1 MANEARRIQ
10 PIGAKRGAYS
20 KLNPQ
25 FVEIVDFF
33 CSTEADAARLSD
45 SSIRSSA
52 SKATQF
58 LYYLQKK
65 GLMSFDDVKED
76 DVVSFFV
83 KDGKPVYETS
93 YRYRLSEFFEAVSG
107 KYPVLDTFSAWLPYI
122 RVTRK
127 NIQYLTNEEVCL
139 IKNACACSESD
150 LPLLCRA
157 VVLLLLYTG
166 LRGCDVAA
174 LTLESILWES
184 SMISLVQKKT
194 SVPLT
199 VPLPTVVGNALYDYL
214 EKERKSDSRSF
225 FITATGKDFKPSD
238 VSYCVK
244 KVFMVAGIR
253 QNKGD
258 RQGSHIFRHH
268 LATSLLE
275 HEVAQPIISQILG
288 HTDPVSIQAYLSAD
302 MKHLRDCALSIEDYP
317 LCWEAAFHA

>member
-20 KLNPQ
+20 KLDPQ

-174 LTLESILWES
+174 LTLDSILWES

-253 QNKGD
+253 QKKGD
-258 RQGSHIFRHH
+258 RQGNVIKFT
-268 LATSLLE
+268 L
-275 HEVAQPIISQILG
+275 IN
-288 HTDPVSIQAYLSAD
+288 
-302 MKHLRDCALSIEDYP
+302 
-317 LCWEAAFHA
+317 

>member
-1 MANEARRIQ
+1 MISVLLGHEQLTTTMRYLDISTDDQIKAMATLEDENDSKVS
-10 PIGAKRGAYS
+10 AKWKNNNG
-20 KLNPQ
+20 
-25 FVEIVDFF
+25 
-33 CSTEADAARLSD
+33 
-45 SSIRSSA
+45 
-52 SKATQF
+52 
-58 LYYLQKK
+58 
-65 GLMSFDDVKED
+65 
-76 DVVSFFV
+76 
-83 KDGKPVYETS
+83 
-93 YRYRLSEFFEAVSG
+93 
-107 KYPVLDTFSAWLPYI
+107 SAWLPYI

-174 LTLESILWES
+174 LTLDSILWES

-275 HEVAQPIISQILG
+275 HEVAQPIISHSRLY
-288 HTDPVSIQAYLSAD
+288 HRFLVIQTLFPYRLTSV
-302 MKHLRDCALSIEDYP
+302 LT
-317 LCWEAAFHA
+317 

>member
-1 MANEARRIQ
+1 MTNEARHIQ
-10 PIGAKRGAYS
+10 PVGAKRGAYS

-25 FVEIVDFF
+25 FAEIVDYF
-33 CSTEADAARLSD
+33 CSSEKNAARLSD
-45 SSIRSSA
+45 SSIRGSA

-58 LYYLQKK
+58 FYYIQKK
-65 GLMSFDDVKED
+65 GLISFDDVKED
-76 DVVSFFV
+76 DVVSFFI

-93 YRYRLSEFFEAVSG
+93 YRYRLSEFFESVSE
-107 KYPVLDTFSAWLPYI
+107 KYPVLSSFSTWLPYV

-139 IKNACACSESD
+139 IKNVCASAESD

-174 LTLESILWES
+174 LTLDSILWES

-199 VPLPTVVGNALYDYL
+199 IPLPTVVGNALYDYL
-214 EKERKSDSRSF
+214 ERERKSDSRSF
-225 FITATGKDFKPSD
+225 FITATGKDFKSSD

-244 KVFMVAGIR
+244 KVFMAAGIR

-258 RQGSHIFRHH
+258 RQGAHIFRHH
-268 LATSLLE
+268 LAASLLE
-275 HEVAQPIISQILG
+275 HEVAQPVISQILG
-288 HTDPVSIQAYLSAD
+288 HTNPVSIQAYLRAD

-317 LCWEAAFHA
+317 LCWEEAFHA

>member
-1 MANEARRIQ
+1 MANEARHIQ
-10 PIGAKRGAYS
+10 PTGTKRGAYS

-25 FVEIVDFF
+25 FAEIVDFF
-33 CSTEADAARLSD
+33 CSSEDAAKLSD
-45 SSIRSSA
+45 SSIISST

-65 GLMSFDDVKED
+65 GFTSFDNVKEE
-76 DVVSFFV
+76 DVLSFFV
-83 KDGKPVYETS
+83 KDGKPVYEMS

-107 KYPVLDTFSAWLPYI
+107 KYPVMSTFNAWLPYV

-139 IKNACACSESD
+139 IKNACTSSESD
-150 LPLLCRA
+150 LTLLCRA

-174 LTLESILWES
+174 LTVDSILWES

-199 VPLPTVVGNALYDYL
+199 IPLPTVVGNALYDYL

-225 FITATGKDFKPSD
+225 FITATGKDFKSRD

-244 KVFMVAGIR
+244 KVFIAAGIR
-253 QNKGD
+253 QNEGD
-258 RQGSHIFRHH
+258 RKGTHIFRHH

-275 HEVAQPIISQILG
+275 REVAQPVISQILG

-302 MKHLRDCALSIEDYP
+302 MKHLRECALSIDAYP
-317 LCWEAAFHA
+317 ICWEVAFHA

>member
-1 MANEARRIQ
+1 MANEARHIQ
-10 PIGAKRGAYS
+10 PVGTKRGAYS

-25 FVEIVDFF
+25 FAEIVDYF
-33 CSTEADAARLSD
+33 CSFEEDVARLSD

-52 SKATQF
+52 SKGTQF

-65 GLMSFDDVKED
+65 
-76 DVVSFFV
+76 
-83 KDGKPVYETS
+83 YETS

-107 KYPVLDTFSAWLPYI
+107 RYPELSTLSAWLPYV

-127 NIQYLTNEEVCL
+127 NIQYLTNEEVYL
-139 IKNACACSESD
+139 IKNACASAESD

-166 LRGCDVAA
+166 LRGCDIAA

-199 VPLPTVVGNALYDYL
+199 IPLPTVVGNALYDYL
-214 EKERKSDSRSF
+214 EEERKSDSRSF
-225 FITATGKDFKPSD
+225 FITATGKDFKSSD
-238 VSYCVK
+238 VSHCVK
-244 KVFMVAGIR
+244 KVFMAAGIR

-275 HEVAQPIISQILG
+275 HEVAQPVISQILG

-302 MKHLRDCALSIEDYP
+302 MKHLRDCALGIEDYP
-317 LCWEAAFHA
+317 LCWEVAFHA